1 MKMRLKEF
9 GYAIVCNV
17 LLAASAFAGTSGSPP
32 AGDQG
37 SGASEPSTY
46 ALIMLCAI
54 PGVLLIRR
62 ALRSANA
69 EE

>member
-1 MKMRLKEF
+1 MRFKEL
-9 GYAIVCNV
+9 GYGLVCNV
-17 LLAASAFAGTSGSPP
+17 LLVASALAGSSGAPP

-54 PGVLLIRR
+54 PGVLLIRK
-62 ALRSANA
+62 ALRSATA
-69 EE
+69 ED